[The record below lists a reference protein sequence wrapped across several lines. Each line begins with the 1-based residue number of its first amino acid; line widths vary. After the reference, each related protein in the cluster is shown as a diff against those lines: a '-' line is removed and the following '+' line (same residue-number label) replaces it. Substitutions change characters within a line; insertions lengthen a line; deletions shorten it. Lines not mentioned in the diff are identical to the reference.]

1 MAEPDKQFLSAV
13 ELAGCGPYALNTI
26 RKKTSLGEIPHIKKG
41 RKVIYDWDRIVEWLQ
56 EDAVEPRG

>member
-1 MAEPDKQFLSAV
+1 MAPKKFLNAV
-13 ELAGCGPYALNTI
+13 ELHDRTPYALNTI
-26 RKKTSLGEIPHIKKG
+26 RKKTSLGEFPHIKKG